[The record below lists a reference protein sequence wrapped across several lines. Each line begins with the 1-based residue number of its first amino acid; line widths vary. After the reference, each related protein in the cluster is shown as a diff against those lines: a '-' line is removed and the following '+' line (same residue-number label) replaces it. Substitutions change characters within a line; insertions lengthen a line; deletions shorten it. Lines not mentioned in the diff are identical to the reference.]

1 LKEMSDKNQW
11 SLYSWKNKEIVQN
24 VVYKDEKKYKS
35 VMEKLNIVP
44 PLVHQQEIENL
55 REQLVEVA
63 ENKRFLLQGGDCAE
77 LFEYCNKDNIEN
89 QLKILLKQSLILI
102 WGGRTSVVRIG
113 RMAGQYA
120 KPRSSPIEIIDGKE
134 YPSYRGD
141 IINGYELDDREP
153 NPERLLEAYFYSS
166 ATLNYIRSLINTG
179 FADLY
184 KAEHWNLSHIRNEA
198 LRKEHEAII
207 DQLRTSL
214 EFMNIVGINENSNP
228 TLRTIDFFVSHEGLL
243 LDYESQLTKKV
254 VDPNDPNK
262 TEKWYNLGT
271 HFLWIGDRTRQLNG
285 AHVEYFRGIQ
295 NPIGIKVG
303 PSMKPQEL
311 IDLLDIVDP
320 NFETGKVTL
329 ISRYGINKIEKYLP
343 EHIKAVQSTKHK
355 IIWCCDPMHGN
366 TEKSSFGLKTRNFDN
381 ILGELKKAFEIH
393 NSLNSHLNGVHFEMT
408 GEKGVTECLGGSMQ
422 LTEKD
427 LKKNYQTNCDPRLN
441 YEQSLDITLLIAQ
454 MLRAKAKK

>member
-1 LKEMSDKNQW
+1 MEELNQW

-24 VVYKDEKKYKS
+24 VVYKDKKKYES
-35 VMEKLNIVP
+35 ILEKLDVLP
-44 PLVHQQEIENL
+44 PLVHQDEIEKL
-55 REQLVEVA
+55 KEQLREVA

-120 KPRSSPIEIIDGKE
+120 KPRSSPVEIIDGKE

-141 IINGYELDDREP
+141 IVNGYEIDDREP
-153 NPERLLEAYFYSS
+153 NPDRLLQSYFHSS

-179 FADLY
+179 FADLH
-184 KAEHWNLSHIRNEA
+184 KAEHWNLSHIRNQT
-198 LRKEHEAII
+198 LREEHEAII

-214 EFMNIVGINENSNP
+214 EFLNIVGIGKNSNP
-228 TLRTIDFFVSHEGLL
+228 SLETIDFFVSHEGLL
-243 LDYESQLTKKV
+243 LDYESQFTKKV
-254 VDPNDPNK
+254 VDPTDSNK

-320 NFETGKVTL
+320 NFELGKVTL
-329 ISRYGINKIEKYLP
+329 ITRYGFDKIEQYLP
-343 EHIKAVQSTKHK
+343 DHIKAVQSTKHR

-366 TEKSSFGLKTRNFDN
+366 TVKSSIGLKTRNFDN

-393 NSLNSHLNGVHFEMT
+393 KSLNSNLNGVHFEMT
-408 GEKGVTECLGGSMQ
+408 GEKGVTECIGGSMQ
-422 LTEKD
+422 ITEKD

-441 YEQSLDITLLIAQ
+441 YEQSLDISLLIAQ
-454 MLRAKAKK
+454 LLRAESNKKN